1 MAVPIEPDQTDID
14 TLLLID
20 AGKRPLIARG
30 PAARLMLMGYLAPVE
45 AGLAALAP
53 ARMEGNGRIVHLR
66 MTYRA
71 VRLLA
76 LHRKGRAE
84 EEATPVDLVQPL
96 RRAGG

>member
-1 MAVPIEPDQTDID
+1 MPIEPDQTDID

-20 AGKRPLIARG
+20 AGKRPLIARA

-53 ARMEGNGRIVHLR
+53 ARMEANGRIVHLR

-71 VRLLA
+71 VRLIA
-76 LHRKGRAE
+76 LHRNRHIDNDVPPAGF
-84 EEATPVDLVQPL
+84 TPL

>member
-1 MAVPIEPDQTDID
+1 MPIEPDQTDSD

-53 ARMEGNGRIVHLR
+53 ARMEGNGRMVHLR

-71 VRLLA
+71 VRLLSQ
-76 LHRKGRAE
+76 HRKRAVE
-84 EEATPVDLVQPL
+84 DDASPVDVSPL
-96 RRAGG
+96 RRVGG

>member
-1 MAVPIEPDQTDID
+1 MPIEPDQTDID
-14 TLLLID
+14 TLLQID

-53 ARMEGNGRIVHLR
+53 ARMEGNGRTVHLR

-71 VRLLA
+71 VRLVA
-76 LHRKGRAE
+76 AHREGHGLGDGVSME
-84 EEATPVDLVQPL
+84 CVPL
-96 RRAGG
+96 RRAGS

>member
-1 MAVPIEPDQTDID
+1 MPIEPDQTDID

-53 ARMEGNGRIVHLR
+53 ARMESNDRIVHLR
-66 MTYRA
+66 MTYRG
-71 VRLLA
+71 VRRVA
-76 LHRKGRAE
+76 QHRNRPVAND
-84 EEATPVDLVQPL
+84 TPPKDLTPL
-96 RRAGG
+96 RRAGR

>member
-20 AGKRPLIARG
+20 TGKRPLIARG
-30 PAARLMLMGYLAPVE
+30 AAARLMLMGYLAPVE

-53 ARMEGNGRIVHLR
+53 ARMEGNGRVVHLR
-66 MTYRA
+66 MTYRG

-76 LHRKGRAE
+76 LHRKRPPGHDASPE
-84 EEATPVDLVQPL
+84 ERTPL
-96 RRAGG
+96 RRAGS